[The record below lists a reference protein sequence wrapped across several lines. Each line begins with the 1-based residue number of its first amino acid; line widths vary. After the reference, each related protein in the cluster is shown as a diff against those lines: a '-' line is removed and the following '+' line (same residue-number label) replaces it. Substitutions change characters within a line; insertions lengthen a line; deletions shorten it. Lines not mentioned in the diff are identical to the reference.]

1 MEYVIITWLTSRTTQ
16 TILCSLFVLTEII
29 KLYYGYDWCVVK
41 EICGDR
47 DAISLPLKAS
57 LLEHNKVELDIRGT
71 GRKIPR
77 AERMTRTLRDIFRTF
92 KAALWYKLP
101 QFLYPNF
108 IDDAA
113 CVWNIRPNSRTVE
126 RSSR

>member
-16 TILCSLFVLTEII
+16 TILCCLLALTEII
-29 KLYYGYDWCVVK
+29 KFYYGYDWCVVK

-57 LLEHNKVELDIRGT
+57 LLEHNKMELDIRGT

-77 AERMTRTLRDIFRTF
+77 AERMIRTLRDIFRTF

-101 QFLYPNF
+101 PAISL
-108 IDDAA
+108 
-113 CVWNIRPNSRTVE
+113 S
-126 RSSR
+126 